1 MHAAHGG
8 KARASRLHQ
17 RREALVAALPHWPSA
32 AWQAGGSGRYAM
44 NGGHGSP
51 MAYARRLGHC
61 VSMPADH
68 AASLPASTTQPD
80 GRVPLRRVF
89 PFILLPIFLAVVDGT
104 IVAAALPAMAGAFGE
119 VERVSWVV
127 ASYLVA
133 STVAAPVYGRL
144 GDAWGRKRLLL
155 AALALLIAA
164 SALCAAANG
173 ILSLTVARAL
183 QGFGGGG
190 LMVLSQAVLGE
201 NVPRRQLGRA
211 QGLLAAVI
219 TVSSTFGPVAGGTL
233 TQFFGWPS
241 VFLVNL
247 PLGALAMLLALRLP
261 ASPRS
266 GGRARFDWLGLILFA
281 GLVVPLLL
289 ALEQM
294 QQLDAATLPRALGG
308 IAVALICLVLL
319 IRQERRAVQ
328 PLFPLHLLRRPA
340 MWRANAMAAC
350 SGAMLVSEA
359 TILPLHL
366 QAIEGA
372 SAGRIGLMMLPLT
385 MTVGI
390 GSMVTGRLIS
400 RTGRVAI
407 FPSIGQ
413 PAAAMGLLLVA
424 FGARQATEL
433 LGPWGL
439 PAMLAVVAV
448 FQGSAMP
455 VAQITAQS
463 LAPPAMLGAAAASV
477 QLSRS
482 VGSAAGVTLAIG
494 LLFATLG
501 KAGGV
506 AAVFAEAV
514 RHGPAVMAAL
524 PAASRVA
531 TEARIADG
539 FTAAFLAT
547 ATFAALNAL
556 LAWTLPLRRL

>member
-1 MHAAHGG
+1 M
-8 KARASRLHQ
+8 
-17 RREALVAALPHWPSA
+17 
-32 AWQAGGSGRYAM
+32 
-44 NGGHGSP
+44 
-51 MAYARRLGHC
+51 
-61 VSMPADH
+61 
-68 AASLPASTTQPD
+68 
-80 GRVPLRRVF
+80 
-89 PFILLPIFLAVVDGT
+89 
-104 IVAAALPAMAGAFGE
+104 
-119 VERVSWVV
+119 
-127 ASYLVA
+127 
-133 STVAAPVYGRL
+133 YGRL

-164 SALCAAANG
+164 SALCAAATG
-173 ILSLTVARAL
+173 IVSLTMARAL

-190 LMVLSQAVLGE
+190 LMVLSQAMLGE

-219 TVSSTFGPVAGGTL
+219 TVSSTFGPVAGGAL

-266 GGRARFDWLGLILFA
+266 GSRARFDWLGLVLFA

-308 IAVALICLVLL
+308 IIVALICLVLL
-319 IRQERRAVQ
+319 VRQERRAVQ
-328 PLFPLHLLRRPA
+328 PLFPLRLLRRPA

-385 MTVGI
+385 MTVGV

-407 FPSIGQ
+407 FPSFGQ
-413 PAAAMGLLLVA
+413 PLAAAGLLLVA
-424 FGARQATEL
+424 FEAPQATEL

-439 PAMLAVVAV
+439 PAMLAAVAV

-482 VGSAAGVTLAIG
+482 IGSAAGVTLAVG
-494 LLFATLG
+494 LLFAILG
-501 KAGGV
+501 QSGGV

-514 RHGPAVMAAL
+514 RHGPAVLAAL
-524 PAASRVA
+524 PAASRAA

-539 FTAAFLAT
+539 FTAAFLAI
-547 ATFAALNAL
+547 ATFAALNAV